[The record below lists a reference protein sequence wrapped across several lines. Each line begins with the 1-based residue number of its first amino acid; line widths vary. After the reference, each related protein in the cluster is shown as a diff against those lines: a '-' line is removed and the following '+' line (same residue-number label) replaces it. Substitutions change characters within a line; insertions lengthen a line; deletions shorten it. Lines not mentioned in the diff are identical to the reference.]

1 MPDLKRLQALIE
13 RIDAMSRN
21 DTVPWTETSAE
32 AAFQA
37 SVNQYT
43 VTIEKEYLGRDWGED
58 VYGYVFRIQDSE
70 GKLLDEVRPRDF
82 PQSTPFGRH
91 ERADDALR
99 DLYDRA
105 RRKALHVDKQLDDLL
120 ASLDRLQ

>member
-1 MPDLKRLQALIE
+1 MPDLKRLQALLE
-13 RIDAMSRN
+13 RIGAMSRN
-21 DTVPWTETSAE
+21 DSVPWTETSAE
-32 AAFQA
+32 TAFQA

-43 VTIEKEYLGRDWGED
+43 VTIEKEHLGQDWGED
-58 VYGYVFRIQDSE
+58 VYGYVFRIQDNE

-82 PQSTPFGRH
+82 PEYTLFGGR
-91 ERADDALR
+91 ELPKDALR

-105 RRKALHVDKQLDDLL
+105 RRKALQVDKQLDDLL